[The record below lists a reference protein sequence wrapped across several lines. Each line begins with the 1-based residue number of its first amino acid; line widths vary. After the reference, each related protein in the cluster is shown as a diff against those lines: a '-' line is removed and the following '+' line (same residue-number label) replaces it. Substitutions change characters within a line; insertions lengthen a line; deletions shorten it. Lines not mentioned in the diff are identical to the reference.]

1 MASDIV
7 ITPNRGSTTVNA
19 KIDFTGASTASSQ
32 IRLEV
37 LPDNSL
43 SFVGTTGS
51 LFSIADSVT
60 GSLMSVND
68 ASGLPILEVFDTDKV
83 VMGQY
88 NQNTL
93 VVNGTQVGIG
103 TGSPTNKLTIAGV
116 NSNGITLT
124 GSNATITSAGT
135 TPNLILS
142 AGTNIYLRPTSG
154 YTVTV
159 DTGNGLQATT
169 GDIRAPSFI
178 DSADS
183 TYSLDLNSTADTAL
197 RIRGGAVF
205 GPNSTWSRYLMVGG
219 NGRSNYTDNTQYASV
234 TTTNGNLHLDAA
246 SGFNSYINWYDG
258 TDLIVGAGDSSTE
271 RFRVYGS
278 SNYTFASGEI
288 RSPVFKDSADTAYY
302 VDPNATS
309 VLSKLSI
316 GNAPYVSSIQAGA
329 LELGRTDTNY
339 QYTSGWTGSMQ
350 GGILANCSDNWE
362 FVIHDSGHRL
372 ASAFEFRGAGTNVM
386 RLGRDL
392 GWGVTP
398 IEIPGNLTV
407 VGNLTVNGTTT
418 TVNSTTVTIDDP
430 IFTLGGDTA
439 PASDDNKDRGIEFR
453 WHNGTAAKAGFF
465 GFDDSTGYFTFIPDS
480 TNTSEVFSGTQGDI
494 QASNF
499 RGNVV
504 GGTVTVAGTLTINK
518 SGTNSDIIF
527 PAQANDPGYIRHY
540 ESNNTAIMYFNVSDD
555 TNDEFHFGY
564 TGDPSTFRLRSDGT
578 VLEGIWQGSSITTT
592 YTDAKVATLTGQS
605 GRILIQGGVSA
616 SAQTLGLSIP
626 VAFDQTLKNNA
637 RNITGG
643 GTISVSASGE
653 VKWSARFIIISGGRG
668 ANYATSGYW
677 DIDCPT
683 SGTIT
688 GVGGAANQ
696 TANAN
701 GIPMGGWQALY
712 YILPIG
718 SGNGSLAANF
728 RLVHYS
734 SDLDIPID
742 WVLICVRNSDTDTFY
757 FPNGVVLGLGG
768 ASARGLQTSANT
780 ANAVVIRDGSGNF
793 SAGTVT
799 ATQFNGSGAGLSS
812 GTVPIASLVA
822 GDYSSKITSGTYSI
836 NVTSADQI
844 DGVAFRNTGSNAGTA
859 ADSLEQNGITYV
871 NSNISLLGQTDGALF
886 SQAYNSTW
894 QHQIYGDY
902 RTGQIVVRGK
912 NNGTWQSWRTVL
924 DSSNYTS
931 YTGHIG
937 NGTLTLNTSGSGI
950 SGSASFTAN
959 QSGAGTFT
967 VTSNATS
974 ANTASTLVF
983 RDTNGDF
990 QARNITTQ
998 DDYTN
1003 GWFRNN
1009 SNNTGLYNQ
1018 STYLHL
1024 SSTGANTSYLDIST
1038 VGSTNSGIRFYT
1050 GGHVNTLRGY
1060 IVANT
1065 SNELMLWNAGGSY
1078 SARFTSTQSEIYQDT
1093 YVPTLY
1099 GNIMY
1104 DRQSTSFYVD
1114 PGSTSVL
1121 NRLNVAGYSMR
1132 SSATLDLSNT
1142 GTYSTTNYYPVTIPL
1157 ATGMPTR
1164 MRIVN
1169 ALNSNVPSWS
1179 THGSGFT
1186 CHVEWTSNGSGWGT
1200 IAVQRSIH
1208 RYTEGY
1214 TNSTICGGIT
1224 QMTNGSIE
1232 VIWLRG
1238 GGRYYFEA
1246 DADVTPTI
1254 QSTTYT
1260 NNGQSVT
1267 PGSAP
1272 QNDVLSAATDTRPS
1286 FQRLN
1291 LTMSTGTAPMT
1302 VSSTTLVTNLNADL
1316 LDGYNSAETGSSI
1329 ILRTQSNGYLNIDNW
1344 IQVGSA
1350 GLYSSVNSAHW
1361 TPNQSGSYSPWRIIN
1376 SRGGYGGIYDDY
1388 SGVNWMHDSAGNGGI
1403 YRQGNGRWILYHNV
1417 ANNCTSIN
1425 GSNNTSGYGLYVN
1438 GNSYVSG
1445 YERVG
1450 GGNLYIDGNYGR
1462 GVVGLYNAA
1471 RYQGVF
1477 AMGDSYKLADDGTTT
1492 GSLYGIAWSH
1502 PNAGGVAANL
1512 NTHGALVMENGTF
1525 LAAISGSIRCRDDMR
1540 APRFYDSGDTNYY
1553 VDPASTSILNAVTAT
1568 EIRSSRYTD
1577 SSGNFLFRL
1586 ATGTEVARS
1595 INLADST
1602 NDPATVVSN
1611 YGGTGITWGQH
1622 ANPYYMIY
1630 MGRETYGGDYTKLT
1644 LAWHTGIKIGAYSGW
1659 GGVRFYNNSPFT
1671 GTEIFSVGKGDNH
1684 VRVENNLYVGQL
1696 IDISNSTYYVDP
1708 ASSTRLNGGIQLDGS
1723 LGVGTAG
1730 SGTAGEIRAT
1740 NNITAYYSD
1749 DRLKTKLGAI
1759 ENPIEK
1765 VKSLSGFYFEANETA
1780 VALGYQKK
1788 REVGVSAQEVQAILP
1803 EIIAPAPIDDKYMTV
1818 RYEKLIPLLI
1828 EAIKEQQKQ
1837 IEELKSLLSN
1847 NK

>member
-407 VGNLTVNGTTT
+407 AGNLTVNGTTT

-465 GFDDSTGYFTFIPDS
+465 GFDDSTGYFTFIPDA

-499 RGNVV
+499 RGNLIGNVTGNV
-504 GGTVTVAGTLTINK
+504 SGTAGGETLATVTGRGASTASQISVSSASGGSMFTGTKAGGTYSDQASGATFKSILDNTNGSAGFGFVSYYGGSSGTIGASIRADGFTTLTYNPVA
-518 SGTNSDIIF
+518 SL
-527 PAQANDPGYIRHY
+527 AN
-540 ESNNTAIMYFNVSDD
+540 NAF
-555 TNDEFHFGY
+555 
-564 TGDPSTFRLRSDGT
+564 
-578 VLEGIWQGSSITTT
+578 SITTGNYGSLHFDNGEGTTGNARQTGITWRGGSTNVVQAGIYVSQNSTTGTTMALATTDNYSTGPQIGMTISTTGVVNFPRNRPT
-592 YTDAKVATLTGQS
+592 YAGNVILDAANYNSYAPTLTGTGASGTWGISITGNAATATTLQTARTIAGVSFNGSANITLTGQNISTSS
-605 GRILIQGGVSA
+605 GTAANDIEVAKYLRWKNYGNNHILIDA
-616 SAQTLGLSIP
+616 
-626 VAFDQTLKNNA
+626 
-637 RNITGG
+637 
-643 GTISVSASGE
+643 
-653 VKWSARFIIISGGRG
+653 
-668 ANYATSGYW
+668 
-677 DIDCPT
+677 
-683 SGTIT
+683 
-688 GVGGAANQ
+688 
-696 TANAN
+696 
-701 GIPMGGWQALY
+701 
-712 YILPIG
+712 
-718 SGNGSLAANF
+718 
-728 RLVHYS
+728 
-734 SDLDIPID
+734 
-742 WVLICVRNSDTDTFY
+742 
-757 FPNGVVLGLGG
+757 
-768 ASARGLQTSANT
+768 
-780 ANAVVIRDGSGNF
+780 
-793 SAGTVT
+793 SAGTNPAGGAIDRYT
-799 ATQFNGSGAGLSS
+799 PGNTINSTGAGSNTWGEAISLMGWNGSATYGVRVDRARSIDNQANS
-812 GTVPIASLVA
+812 AT
-822 GDYSSKITSGTYSI
+822 IT
-836 NVTSADQI
+836 
-844 DGVAFRNTGSNAGTA
+844 
-859 ADSLEQNGITYV
+859 
-871 NSNISLLGQTDGALF
+871 
-886 SQAYNSTW
+886 
-894 QHQIYGDY
+894 
-902 RTGQIVVRGK
+902 
-912 NNGTWQSWRTVL
+912 
-924 DSSNYTS
+924 
-931 YTGHIG
+931 
-937 NGTLTLNTSGSGI
+937 
-950 SGSASFTAN
+950 
-959 QSGAGTFT
+959 
-967 VTSNATS
+967 ATS
-974 ANTASTLVF
+974 ANTASQIVQ
-983 RDTNGDF
+983 RDSNGDF
-990 QARNITTQ
+990 SARNITTQ
-998 DDYTN
+998 DYYTN

-1009 SNNTGLYNQ
+1009 NSNSGLYNQ

-1121 NRLNVAGYSMR
+1121 NRLNVAGYPMR
-1132 SSATLDLSNT
+1132 SSATIDMSNT
-1142 GTYSTTNYYPVTIPL
+1142 GTYATTNYYPVTIPL
-1157 ATGMPTR
+1157 VYGMPTR

-1169 ALNSNVPSWS
+1169 ALNSNVPSWA

-1224 QMTNGSIE
+1224 QMTNSSTE

-1238 GGRYYFEA
+1238 GGIYYFEA
-1246 DADVTPTI
+1246 DADVTPTPR
-1254 QSTTYT
+1254 STTYT
-1260 NNGQSVT
+1260 VNSQSVT
-1267 PGSAP
+1267 FQSSAV
-1272 QNDVLSAATDTRPS
+1272 NDVLSAATDTRPS

-1291 LTMSTGTAPMT
+1291 LTQSTGTAPMT

-1361 TPNQSGSYSPWRIIN
+1361 TPNQTGAYSPWRIIN
-1376 SRGGYGGIYDDY
+1376 SRGSYGGIYDDY

-1403 YRQGNGRWILYHNV
+1403 YRQANSRWFLYHNV
-1417 ANNCTSIN
+1417 SENCLGIGGSSTLN
-1425 GSNNTSGYGLYVN
+1425 GWRARVN
-1438 GNSYVSG
+1438 G
-1445 YERVG
+1445 
-1450 GGNLYIDGNYGR
+1450 
-1462 GVVGLYNAA
+1462 
-1471 RYQGVF
+1471 
-1477 AMGDSYKLADDGTTT
+1477 
-1492 GSLYGIAWSH
+1492 
-1502 PNAGGVAANL
+1502 
-1512 NTHGALVMENGTF
+1512 AL
-1525 LAAISGSIRCRDDMR
+1525 
-1540 APRFYDSGDTNYY
+1540 
-1553 VDPASTSILNAVTAT
+1553 
-1568 EIRSSRYTD
+1568 YTD
-1577 SSGNFLFRL
+1577 AGTYSS
-1586 ATGTEVARS
+1586 A
-1595 INLADST
+1595 
-1602 NDPATVVSN
+1602 
-1611 YGGTGITWGQH
+1611 
-1622 ANPYYMIY
+1622 
-1630 MGRETYGGDYTKLT
+1630 
-1644 LAWHTGIKIGAYSGW
+1644 
-1659 GGVRFYNNSPFT
+1659 FYAS
-1671 GTEIFSVGKGDNH
+1671 
-1684 VRVENNLYVGQL
+1684 
-1696 IDISNSTYYVDP
+1696 SNSTYYLDLAGAVSGRINGRIYIGTTTSYTAGGSPNLTIVKTSAGARADHLELRNESTNANTACSINFMMTGGDSSNP
-1708 ASSTRLNGGIQLDGS
+1708 NARIVSTRSASFDGTLEFYVGGNLTTGIFINSSGNVGIGRTDPGYKLDVNGSTRIVTA
-1723 LGVGTAG
+1723 LGVGTAP
-1730 SGTAGEIRAT
+1730 SGTTGEIRAT
-1740 NNITAYYSD
+1740 DNITAYYSD
-1749 DRLKTKLGAI
+1749 ERLKTKLGAI

>member
-93 VVNGTQVGIG
+93 VVNSTNVGIG
-103 TGSPTNKLTIAGV
+103 AASPASKLE
-116 NSNGITLT
+116 
-124 GSNATITSAGT
+124 
-135 TPNLILS
+135 
-142 AGTNIYLRPTSG
+142 
-154 YTVTV
+154 
-159 DTGNGLQATT
+159 
-169 GDIRAPSFI
+169 
-178 DSADS
+178 
-183 TYSLDLNSTADTAL
+183 
-197 RIRGGAVF
+197 IRGG
-205 GPNSTWSRYLMVGG
+205 
-219 NGRSNYTDNTQYASV
+219 
-234 TTTNGNLHLDAA
+234 TTNQTNDATVYITADNDNDWALVVDKNRSAA
-246 SGFNSYINWYDG
+246 SEYGLRIITGSAASYA
-258 TDLIVGAGDSSTE
+258 LA
-271 RFRVYGS
+271 VYGS
-278 SNYTFASGEI
+278 GSLSTRIAGNGDIYAP
-288 RSPVFKDSADTAYY
+288 RMYDSTATAYY
-302 VDPNATS
+302 VDPGSTSNLNGLTVAGAITGTLSGNATTATTATNWGTYGAVPAAGTS
-309 VLSKLSI
+309 FATANTIGRSDGNGYTFFGYINSNVANNENGTVSQFIITNGSDNYFRKASLAHVKSQMSLSASDNVQFNSI
-316 GNAPYVSSIQAGA
+316 GLAIAASGTAGSISLNQ
-329 LELGRTDTNY
+329 
-339 QYTSGWTGSMQ
+339 SGTRSWSITPTGGNLVFAS
-350 GGILANCSDNWE
+350 G
-362 FVIHDSGHRL
+362 DS
-372 ASAFEFRGAGTNVM
+372 AGTISIS
-386 RLGRDL
+386 
-392 GWGVTP
+392 T
-398 IEIPGNLTV
+398 NLTV
-407 VGNLTVNGTTT
+407 AGNLTVNGTTT

-453 WHNGTAAKAGFF
+453 WHNGAAAKVGFF
-465 GFDDSTGYFTFIPDS
+465 GFDDSTGYFTFIPDA
-480 TNTSEVFSGTQGDI
+480 TNSSEVFSGTQGDI

-499 RGNVV
+499 RGALV
-504 GGTVTVAGTLTINK
+504 GNATTATTWQTARTLTIGATGK
-518 SGTNSDIIF
+518 SVNGSADVSWTVAEIQAAAGTPASQSLTFDAVKTPGLYQYDGTIGATKPPDNSLNYRTIEIGTSTRYSQIALPWDSE
-527 PAQANDPGYIRHY
+527 N
-540 ESNNTAIMYFNVSDD
+540 MYFRRQQD
-555 TNDEFHFGY
+555 
-564 TGDPSTFRLRSDGT
+564 STWTTWRT
-578 VLEGIWQGSSITTT
+578 VLHSGNYNS
-592 YTDAKVATLTGQS
+592 YAPTLTGTGAS
-605 GRILIQGGVSA
+605 GTWGIS
-616 SAQTLGLSIP
+616 
-626 VAFDQTLKNNA
+626 
-637 RNITGG
+637 ITGN
-643 GTISVSASGE
+643 A
-653 VKWSARFIIISGGRG
+653 
-668 ANYATSGYW
+668 AT
-677 DIDCPT
+677 
-683 SGTIT
+683 
-688 GVGGAANQ
+688 A
-696 TANAN
+696 
-701 GIPMGGWQALY
+701 
-712 YILPIG
+712 
-718 SGNGSLAANF
+718 
-728 RLVHYS
+728 
-734 SDLDIPID
+734 
-742 WVLICVRNSDTDTFY
+742 
-757 FPNGVVLGLGG
+757 
-768 ASARGLQTSANT
+768 
-780 ANAVVIRDGSGNF
+780 
-793 SAGTVT
+793 
-799 ATQFNGSGAGLSS
+799 
-812 GTVPIASLVA
+812 
-822 GDYSSKITSGTYSI
+822 
-836 NVTSADQI
+836 TSADQI

-886 SQAYNSTW
+886 SQAYNSNW

-931 YTGHIG
+931 YTSHIG
-937 NGTLTLNTSGSGI
+937 NGTLTLNTSGNGI
-950 SGSASFTAN
+950 SGSTSFTAN

-1114 PGSTSVL
+1114 PGSTSVF

-1142 GTYSTTNYYPVTIPL
+1142 GTYSTTNYYPITIPL

-1179 THGSGFT
+1179 THASGFT

-1208 RYTEGY
+1208 RYTEGF

-1272 QNDVLSAATDTRPS
+1272 QNDVISAATDTRPS

-1302 VSSTTLVTNLNADL
+1302 VSSTTLVNNLNADL

-1361 TPNQSGSYSPWRIIN
+1361 TPNQTGAYSPWRII
-1376 SRGGYGGIYDDY
+1376 SARGSYGGIYDDY

-1403 YRQGNGRWILYHNV
+1403 YRQANSRWFLYHNV
-1417 ANNCTSIN
+1417 SENCLGIGGSSTLN
-1425 GSNNTSGYGLYVN
+1425 GWRARVN
-1438 GNSYVSG
+1438 G
-1445 YERVG
+1445 
-1450 GGNLYIDGNYGR
+1450 
-1462 GVVGLYNAA
+1462 
-1471 RYQGVF
+1471 
-1477 AMGDSYKLADDGTTT
+1477 
-1492 GSLYGIAWSH
+1492 
-1502 PNAGGVAANL
+1502 
-1512 NTHGALVMENGTF
+1512 AL
-1525 LAAISGSIRCRDDMR
+1525 
-1540 APRFYDSGDTNYY
+1540 
-1553 VDPASTSILNAVTAT
+1553 
-1568 EIRSSRYTD
+1568 YTD
-1577 SSGNFLFRL
+1577 AGTYSS
-1586 ATGTEVARS
+1586 A
-1595 INLADST
+1595 
-1602 NDPATVVSN
+1602 
-1611 YGGTGITWGQH
+1611 
-1622 ANPYYMIY
+1622 
-1630 MGRETYGGDYTKLT
+1630 
-1644 LAWHTGIKIGAYSGW
+1644 
-1659 GGVRFYNNSPFT
+1659 FYAS
-1671 GTEIFSVGKGDNH
+1671 
-1684 VRVENNLYVGQL
+1684 
-1696 IDISNSTYYVDP
+1696 SNSTYYLDLAGAVSGRINGRIYIGTTTSYTAGGSPNLTIVKTSAGARADHLELRNESTNANTACSINFMMTGGDSSNP
-1708 ASSTRLNGGIQLDGS
+1708 NARIVSTRSASFDGTLEFYVGGNLTTGIFINSSGNVGIGRTDPGYKLDVNGSTRIVTA
-1723 LGVGTAG
+1723 LGVGTAP
-1730 SGTAGEIRAT
+1730 SGTTGEIRAT
-1740 NNITAYYSD
+1740 DNITAYYSD
-1749 DRLKTKLGAI
+1749 ERLKTKLGAI

-1765 VKSLSGFYFEANETA
+1765 VKALSGFYFEANETA
-1780 VALGYQKK
+1780 IALGYQKK